1 MNGPHGMYLMDLNPP
16 VTRKMNPPFEVVETL
31 RDGFEAEGGIRTV
44 FLTVVDQTD
53 AKGERN
59 RLANA
64 FCGNSK
70 AGVLHATRPAPT
82 SPSALRSTLT
92 ILPA

>member
-64 FCGNSK
+64 FCDF
-70 AGVLHATRPAPT
+70 VEFDYATRDA
-82 SPSALRSTLT
+82 AAQWLLDWCNVKYG
-92 ILPA
+92 A

>member
-44 FLTVVDQTD
+44 FLTVVDQAD
-53 AKGERN
+53 EKGERN

-64 FCGNSK
+64 FCDF
-70 AGVLHATRPAPT
+70 VEFDYATRDA
-82 SPSALRSTLT
+82 AAQWLLDWCNVKYGG
-92 ILPA
+92 

>member
-64 FCGNSK
+64 FCDF
-70 AGVLHATRPAPT
+70 VEFDYATRDA
-82 SPSALRSTLT
+82 AAQWLLDWCNVKYGG
-92 ILPA
+92 

>member
-16 VTRKMNPPFEVVETL
+16 VTRKMNPPFEVVETM

-44 FLTVVDQTD
+44 FLTVVDQAD
-53 AKGERN
+53 EKGERN

-64 FCGNSK
+64 FCDF
-70 AGVLHATRPAPT
+70 VEFDYATRDA
-82 SPSALRSTLT
+82 AAQWLLDWCNVKYGDR
-92 ILPA
+92 

>member
-16 VTRKMNPPFEVVETL
+16 VTRKMNPPFEVVETM

-44 FLTVVDQTD
+44 FLTVVDQAD
-53 AKGERN
+53 EKGERN

-64 FCGNSK
+64 FCDF
-70 AGVLHATRPAPT
+70 VEFDYATRDA
-82 SPSALRSTLT
+82 AAQWLLDWCNVKYGG
-92 ILPA
+92 